1 MATMVKT
8 SSTAIRNLAALS
20 CALLLSTSGRAALA
34 ADIKVISPIALEYVL
49 VPLVPEFE
57 RLSGHKASTSYVT
70 AGQVA
75 DRIQK
80 DEPADVVMTTGPQI
94 DKLQKQAKVVPG
106 TRVDL
111 AKVGIGAF
119 VRKGATKP
127 DIASVEAFERAL
139 LAAKS
144 IGHVDPALGVPVG
157 IYMTALVERLGI
169 AADVKPKTRLFR
181 VEQRFEHVAKGDVE
195 IGFNLIQEIL
205 AEPSVDL
212 VGPLPAAIQNNTLYA
227 AAIAAISK
235 QRPAGA
241 ALIQFVSTPAALA
254 IMKAKGFEAP

>member
-1 MATMVKT
+1 MIRT
-8 SSTAIRNLAALS
+8 SLAAAAIRNVPALS
-20 CALLLSTSGRAALA
+20 SALLLATSGTAAVA
-34 ADIKVISPIALEYVL
+34 ADIKVISPIALEYVM
-49 VPLVPEFE
+49 VPLLPQFE
-57 RLSGHKASTSYVT
+57 LSSGHKVSISYGT

-75 DRIQK
+75 DRVQK

-94 DKLQKQAKVVPG
+94 DNLQKQAKVVPG
-106 TRVDL
+106 SRIDL
-111 AKVGIGAF
+111 AKVGIGVF
-119 VRKGATKP
+119 VRKGLTKP
-127 DIASVEAFERAL
+127 DIASVEAFKRAL

-181 VEQRFEHVAKGDVE
+181 VQERFQHVARGDVE

-205 AEPSVDL
+205 AEPSVDF
-212 VGPLPAAIQNNTLYA
+212 VGPLPAEIQNNTLYA

-235 QRPAGA
+235 QQPAGT
-241 ALIQFVSTPAALA
+241 ALIQFASTPAALA